1 MAQILFS
8 HCVGCIAGQGECCSH
23 IASVLFY
30 IKAWNSINDHVK
42 HVKRTWLLPTAM
54 KKVPYAPIS
63 DIDFR
68 FAKKRKRNL
77 DETINNLTTTKGS
90 TGSHSSEV
98 VASVPGETTCF

>member
-1 MAQILFS
+1 M
-8 HCVGCIAGQGECCSH
+8 GCIAGQGECCSH

-30 IKAWNSINDHVK
+30 IKAWNSINEKLTCTHVK
-42 HVKRTWLLPTAM
+42 HTWLLPTAM

>member
-1 MAQILFS
+1 
-8 HCVGCIAGQGECCSH
+8 
-23 IASVLFY
+23 
-30 IKAWNSINDHVK
+30 
-42 HVKRTWLLPTAM
+42 M

-98 VASVPGETTCF
+98 MASVPGETTCF